1 MIETES
7 DTTDSL
13 IPPSFSY
20 DELDEEV
27 ALRVQE
33 KTTLLRQFVQST
45 IEDLINVGRTL
56 REVKAELEHGQFG
69 RWLNSEFAWT
79 DRTARNLMALS
90 DAFSIH
96 ELEGLKIAP
105 SALYVL
111 ADAPQA
117 ARTEALDQ
125 ARSGK
130 KLTAT
135 ISRKIVSKYRA
146 PKPKESRNVEPNLR
160 QPAEGEL
167 IVGSQ
172 VQIASILHGDRY
184 DNRQATVLEVDG
196 LTVKVLPLG
205 SGDPLNYPIEG
216 LRLLPSTSDTQL
228 ESAPHMPLRV
238 TSNDIA
244 ALITQL
250 AQQYQIVQEH
260 AAHSHHQQLAV
271 ALLALESISA
281 KLRLAL
287 DPSSD
292 GSNS

>member
-1 MIETES
+1 MSEA
-7 DTTDSL
+7 DAADF
-13 IPPSFSY
+13 PSSPGFSY
-20 DELDEEV
+20 EELDEDV
-27 ALRVQE
+27 AQRVQE
-33 KTTLLRQFVQST
+33 KTTLLRQFVQRT
-45 IEDLINVGRTL
+45 VEDLINVGRTL

-90 DAFSIH
+90 DAFNIH
-96 ELEGLKIAP
+96 ELEGLKIPP

-146 PKPKESRNVEPNLR
+146 PKSKGSKNVETNLR
-160 QPAEGEL
+160 HPTEGEL
-167 IVGSQ
+167 VVGSQ
-172 VQIASILHGDRY
+172 VQISSILHGDRY

-205 SGDPLNYPIEG
+205 SGDSLNYPIEG

-228 ESAPHMPLRV
+228 ESAPNMPQTV
-238 TSNDIA
+238 ISNDIA

-250 AQQYQIVQEH
+250 AQQYQIVQKL
-260 AAHSHHQQLAV
+260 AAQSHHQQLAV
-271 ALLALESISA
+271 ALSALESISA

-287 DPSSD
+287 DPSSES
-292 GSNS
+292 SNS

>member
-1 MIETES
+1 MSEA
-7 DTTDSL
+7 DAADY
-13 IPPSFSY
+13 PSSPGFSY
-20 DELDEEV
+20 EELDEDV

-33 KTTLLRQFVQST
+33 KTTLLRQFVQRT
-45 IEDLINVGRTL
+45 VEDLINVGRTL

-96 ELEGLKIAP
+96 ELEGLKIPP

-146 PKPKESRNVEPNLR
+146 SKSKGSKNVEPNLR
-160 QPAEGEL
+160 QPTEVEL
-167 IVGSQ
+167 VVGSQ

-216 LRLLPSTSDTQL
+216 LRLLPSTSDTQI
-228 ESAPHMPLRV
+228 ESAPNMPQTV
-238 TSNDIA
+238 TNNDIA
-244 ALITQL
+244 ALITHL

-260 AAHSHHQQLAV
+260 AAESHHQQLAV
-271 ALLALESISA
+271 ALLAMESISA

-287 DPSSD
+287 DAASE
-292 GSNS
+292 GRNS

>member
-1 MIETES
+1 MSEA
-7 DTTDSL
+7 DAADY
-13 IPPSFSY
+13 PSSPGFSY
-20 DELDEEV
+20 EELDEDV

-33 KTTLLRQFVQST
+33 KTTLLRQFVQRT
-45 IEDLINVGRTL
+45 VEDLINVGRTL

-96 ELEGLKIAP
+96 ELEGLKIPP

-146 PKPKESRNVEPNLR
+146 SKSKGSKNVEPNLR
-160 QPAEGEL
+160 QPTEVEL
-167 IVGSQ
+167 VVGSQ

-216 LRLLPSTSDTQL
+216 LRLLPSTSDTQI
-228 ESAPHMPLRV
+228 ESAPNMPQTV
-238 TSNDIA
+238 TNNDIA
-244 ALITQL
+244 ALITHL

-260 AAHSHHQQLAV
+260 AAESHHQQLAV
-271 ALLALESISA
+271 ALLAMESISA

-287 DPSSD
+287 DPSS
-292 GSNS
+292 GRSNS

>member
-1 MIETES
+1 MIEIEA
-7 DTTDSL
+7 DDADSYS
-13 IPPSFSY
+13 PPGFSY
-20 DELDEEV
+20 NELDEDV

-33 KTTLLRQFVQST
+33 KTNLLRQFVQRT
-45 IEDLINVGRTL
+45 IEDLIHVGRTL

-90 DAFSIH
+90 DAFNIH
-96 ELEGLKIAP
+96 ELEGLKIPP
-105 SALYVL
+105 SALYIL

-146 PKPKESRNVEPNLR
+146 PNQKRSRNVEPTLR
-160 QPAEGEL
+160 QPCEGEL
-167 IVGSQ
+167 NIGAQ

-184 DNRQATVLEVDG
+184 DNKQATVLEVDG
-196 LTVKVLPLG
+196 LTVKVLPLNG
-205 SGDPLNYPIEG
+205 GDPLNYPIEG
-216 LRLLPSTSDTQL
+216 LRLLPNTSDIQI
-228 ESAPHMPLRV
+228 ESSPNMPQTV
-238 TSNDIA
+238 TSNNIG

-250 AQQYQIVQEH
+250 AQQYQIVQAH
-260 AAHSHHQQLAV
+260 AVQSHHQQLAV
-271 ALLALESISA
+271 ALSALESISA

-287 DPSSD
+287 DAASE
-292 GSNS
+292 GRNS

>member
-1 MIETES
+1 MSEA
-7 DTTDSL
+7 DAADF
-13 IPPSFSY
+13 PSSPVFSY
-20 DELDEEV
+20 EELDEDV

-33 KTTLLRQFVQST
+33 KTNLLRQFVQHT
-45 IEDLINVGRTL
+45 VEDLINVGRTL

-96 ELEGLKIAP
+96 ELEGLKIPP

-146 PKPKESRNVEPNLR
+146 PKPKGSRNVVPNLR
-160 QPAEGEL
+160 QPVEGEL

-172 VQIASILHGDRY
+172 VLIASILHGDRY

-216 LRLLPSTSDTQL
+216 LRLLPSTSDTQI
-228 ESAPHMPLRV
+228 ESAPNMPQTV

-244 ALITQL
+244 LLITQL
-250 AQQYQIVQEH
+250 AQQYQIVQAH
-260 AAHSHHQQLAV
+260 AAQSHHQQLAE
-271 ALLALESISA
+271 ALSALENISA

-287 DPSSD
+287 DASSD